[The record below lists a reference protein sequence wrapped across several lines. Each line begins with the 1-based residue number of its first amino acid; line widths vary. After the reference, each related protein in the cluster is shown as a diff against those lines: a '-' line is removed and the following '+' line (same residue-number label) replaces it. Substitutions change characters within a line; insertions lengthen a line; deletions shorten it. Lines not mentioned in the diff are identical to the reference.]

1 MQRAHARHHY
11 REWTIIWMT
20 FTMERF
26 AVASPVVPRISSY
39 RLLFYIFLDFSR
51 IWIRRPRDEC
61 LVPITTITAA
71 RLSSSPVIERSTRNS
86 LQRFVSLSPIPPFS
100 SFTTRFSDTIVS
112 TNRTPRHSHGRRTE
126 VFVIKIKLDV
136 TIR

>member
-86 LQRFVSLSPIPPFS
+86 LQRLFLSLPFLLFPPLRHDFL
-100 SFTTRFSDTIVS
+100 TRSYQRIVH
-112 TNRTPRHSHGRRTE
+112 R
-126 VFVIKIKLDV
+126 V
-136 TIR
+136 TLMAVEQRCSL